1 MMKKITCFLLAC
13 LMIVS
18 VFSVSVSAALPETAV
33 PLWNNTNEVSIIHNA
48 IGTTAHCYVY
58 IDTDSGS
65 SLRNV
70 VIRLTEM
77 GTGNIVKT
85 WTDPEMTVD
94 AYNTYS
100 FYGTAEN
107 ITPGNTYLLVLQCEV
122 WHNGVC
128 DYISEGST
136 QTYTATE

>member
-1 MMKKITCFLLAC
+1 MKKLKCFLLAC
-13 LMIVS
+13 LMMVS
-18 VFSVSVSAALPETAV
+18 VFSASVSAALPETV
-33 PLWNNTNEVSIIHNA
+33 EPLWNNTYGVYLVHGA
-48 IGTTAHCYVY
+48 VGTTAHCYVD
-58 IDTDSGS
+58 IEIHSGASIRNVTIRLIESGS
-65 SLRNV
+65 
-70 VIRLTEM
+70 T
-77 GTGNIVKT
+77 NIVKT